1 MSLRNDIWKRQYAVT
16 KEEDIIQGQQRVA
29 DAMAAVDE
37 DPASAAGEFRHLM
50 ADNLFW
56 PGGRVLAGAA
66 TAHGNMLNCF
76 VTDGSPLKE
85 GSTPWILETA
95 RKLALITK
103 VGGGNGVNLDQIQPR
118 QPYAGPV
125 GRLGLYISPSH
136 ADADLVRSGTFLN
149 QVTGDYETRGYRH
162 AEVVQDPDSMSGSV
176 RIRVP
181 DSVDGIWSSAAEMS
195 EKLLSGKDVLLDL
208 TDLRAEGEPVRGSGG
223 TSSGPASFA
232 VEVFDSFAYWTSL
245 GGASHAGPVATLRY
259 VFANTLRAIRQGGT
273 RRGAGMATL
282 TATHPDV
289 RDFITCKDLD
299 REQAEGDIGT
309 FNISVLVSDEFMR
322 QSQIPGSAAAGLIR
336 EIADHAH
343 QTGEPG
349 VLYVDRINEH
359 NALALTDGPIM
370 STNPC
375 GEIPLYPAEP
385 CDLGAINLAAHFSAD
400 NEFDFELLARTT
412 RTAIRFL
419 DNVLTAE
426 IAPLPDIA
434 EAISDKRRIGLG
446 VMGLADMLIRLGLR
460 YDTAEGREFVART
473 VGVIRDAA
481 LQESCRLGE
490 IRGVPAGPARAG
502 LSRRNIA
509 LLTVAP
515 TGTTSMLAECSSGL
529 EPVFAAAYTRR
540 IGTDYRAIVHP
551 LLLGLLTETGSS
563 GSFVTPDGE
572 ADWDALAEKINEHH
586 GSIQP
591 LLDQGLL
598 PDDPRLRAFVVAHDI
613 EPVNH
618 VLMQATVQRAFDW
631 KDDTRTYAGNSISKT
646 INLPNEAVVTDVLA
660 AYELGWKEQLKGI
673 TVYRDGSRQLQV
685 LTTGPKKKAAAEPV
699 QPAVL
704 ASTQEAAP
712 TPQGKA
718 GNNGRAD
725 GIIERPAVIQGASFK
740 HELANT
746 KVYVQVFHNQH
757 NQVVEVW
764 TPASKGATPA
774 ESTAHEIIGRLA
786 SLALKHGAPAASVA
800 ASFEGHMDSTGGIS
814 RGTGYVGS
822 KWDLVANAIHT
833 VQGTGGPVGSSN
845 STPDKDAC
853 PDCNTTMIRQ
863 EGCLTCMACGFTLCG

>member
-1 MSLRNDIWKRQYAVT
+1 MSLRNDIWKRQYAIDAD
-16 KEEDIIQGQQRVA
+16 EDISKGQQRVA

-37 DPASAAGEFRHLM
+37 NPQTSASSFYHLM

-66 TAHGNMLNCF
+66 TTHGNMLNCF
-76 VTDGSPLKE
+76 VTDGSPLAE
-85 GSTPWILETA
+85 GTTPWILETA

-103 VGGGNGVNLDQIQPR
+103 VGGGNGVNLDQIPPR
-118 QPYAGPV
+118 QPYAGLC
-125 GRLGLYISPSH
+125 GSLRLYINPEH
-136 ADADLVRSGTFLN
+136 ADADLVQTGTFLN
-149 QVTGDYETRGYRH
+149 PVTGEYETRGYRQ
-162 AEVVQDPDSMSGSV
+162 ATVADTAQASSDE
-176 RIRVP
+176 ITITVP
-181 DSVDGIWSSAAEMS
+181 DSVDGIWSSAAEMT
-195 EKLLSGKDVLLDL
+195 EQLLKGQNVLLDL
-208 TDLRAEGEPVRGSGG
+208 SDLRAEGEPVEGSGG

-232 VEVFDSFAYWTSL
+232 VEIFDSFAFWAGL
-245 GGASHAGPVATLRY
+245 GGAKHAGPVATLRY
-259 VFANTLRAIRQGGT
+259 VFANTLRAIRQGGS

-289 RDFITCKDLD
+289 RDFITSKDLQ
-299 REQAEGDIGT
+299 REQDEGDIGT
-309 FNISVLVSDEFMR
+309 FNISVLVSDDFMR
-322 QSQIPGSAAAGLIR
+322 RSHNPADPAAALLR
-336 EIADHAH
+336 EIAEHAH

-349 VLYVDRINEH
+349 MLYVDRINEH

-400 NEFDFELLARTT
+400 NTFDFDLLERTT

-426 IAPLPDIA
+426 VAPLPDIA
-434 EAISDKRRIGLG
+434 EAITDKRRIGLG

-460 YDTAEGREFVART
+460 YDTAEGREFVT
-473 VGVIRDAA
+473 QVVGVIRDGA

-502 LSRRNIA
+502 LNRRNIA

-551 LLLGLLTETGSS
+551 LLLNLLKDIGSTGSFTTAD
-563 GSFVTPDGE
+563 GKPDWE
-572 ADWDALAEKINEHH
+572 ALAAKINEQH
-586 GSIQP
+586 GSVQP
-591 LLDQGLL
+591 LLDLGLL

-618 VLMQATVQRAFDW
+618 VLMQATVQQAFDW
-631 KDDTRTYAGNSISKT
+631 NGAERTYAGNSISKT
-646 INLPNEAVVTDVLA
+646 INLPNEAVVADVLA
-660 AYELGWKEQLKGI
+660 AYELGWTEQLKGI

-685 LTTGPKKKAAAEPV
+685 LTTGAKKKTADKEPKTAAA
-699 QPAVL
+699 QPEQVSVAAK
-704 ASTQEAAP
+704 ASAP
-712 TPQGKA
+712 TA
-718 GNNGRAD
+718 VHGNGV
-725 GIIERPAVIQGASFK
+725 IERPAVIQGASFK
-740 HELANT
+740 HELANK
-746 KVYVQVFHNQH
+746 KVYVQVFRNQH
-757 NQVVEVW
+757 DQVVEVW

-774 ESTAHEIIGRLA
+774 ESTTHEIIGRLA
-786 SLALKHGAPAASVA
+786 SLALKHGASAESVA

-822 KWDLVANAIHT
+822 KWDLVANAIRT
-833 VQGTGGPVGSSN
+833 VQGEGAVALERTAGLH
-845 STPDKDAC
+845 DDAC
-853 PDCNTTMIRQ
+853 PDCSTRMIRQ
-863 EGCLTCMACGFTLCG
+863 EGCLTCLACGFTLCG